1 MMQLRTKPNNRKRR
15 HSHARSTRAAID
27 LKPIRIEISDE
38 EILADL
44 LYPAPA
50 DSVAR
55 RR

>member
-1 MMQLRTKPNNRKRR
+1 MTQLRTKPNNRKRR
-15 HSHARSTRAAID
+15 RGHARPTGAAID

-55 RR
+55 GR

>member
-1 MMQLRTKPNNRKRR
+1 MTQLRTKPNNRNRR
-15 HSHARSTRAAID
+15 HSGARPTRAAID

-50 DSVAR
+50 GSVGR